1 MTIIELKLVD
11 RSMMPLAGPQLIP
24 IARNVVAAAFEYFD
38 GFAFD
43 SDAIK
48 GSKAH
53 KFSYD
58 DSTRVC
64 DFRFSFSC
72 SCSCSDEPRATSSE
86 AEPRAASSEA
96 EPRAASSEAEP
107 GAAAPH
113 SGEVTLTGHFTRADI
128 FTEFV
133 LPQVKLYLRAARFL
147 CDTASGATQT
157 CRAGDGSAGGAG
169 ADDAGAGDPSVSD
182 ADLEMCERFQAAG
195 RALARPETA
204 AGAHLA
210 AIADLRVC
218 TARPDDSRRYG
229 AKAVL
234 YLRDLCGH
242 RDNEVRRAAVA
253 ALLSL

>member
-1 MTIIELKLVD
+1 M
-11 RSMMPLAGPQLIP
+11 
-24 IARNVVAAAFEYFD
+24 
-38 GFAFD
+38 
-43 SDAIK
+43 
-48 GSKAH
+48 
-53 KFSYD
+53 
-58 DSTRVC
+58 C
-64 DFRFSFSC
+64 DFRFSF
-72 SCSCSDEPRATSSE
+72 EPC
-86 AEPRAASSEA
+86 AAG
-96 EPRAASSEAEP
+96 SEAEP

-113 SGEVTLTGHFTRADI
+113 SGEVALTCHFTRADI

-133 LPQVKLYLRAARFL
+133 LPRVKLHLRAARFL

-157 CRAGDGSAGGAG
+157 CRAGDGSAGDGSAGGAG
-169 ADDAGAGDPSVSD
+169 AGDAGAGDPSVSD

-229 AKAVL
+229 AAAVL
-234 YLRDLCGH
+234 FLRDLCGH